1 MKIDEAK
8 DKVIKA
14 GHRLLEAG
22 LITRTWGN
30 ISCRVDDNSYA
41 ITPSGRDYASLTLE
55 DIVIVNMKNDNYD
68 GQVKPSSERGIHSEV
83 YKQFQNINF
92 VIHTHQLNA
101 SVVSAISIGEI
112 QISTPSSILG
122 SKVICAEY
130 GISSTSKLRKN
141 ISKSLKKSDSKA
153 IIMKNHGALC
163 FGKDD
168 KEAFDIAFELERE
181 CNIFLERKYFKVSDE
196 NTFTIAK
203 MSEFALSLYLKK
215 RVSIKNENRSAI
227 AYSMRTKEG
236 IDLFDK
242 DERKISSEMNRS
254 NIWFNDV
261 IFAHMDIYQH
271 NKEVNY
277 IVNAQGDYT
286 QTLSNIRV
294 ELRPLIDDF
303 AQIVGEKVIST
314 DIRKIKPK
322 KINKASTTVLIT
334 GKGALCWGVSLID
347 AKATEMIL
355 EKNCKAFIWACLFG
369 IPKYISRF
377 DSRIM
382 RIIYLRKYS
391 KLKDET

>member
-14 GHRLLEAG
+14 GIKLLETG

-30 ISCRVDDNSYA
+30 VSCRVDDSRYV
-41 ITPSGRDYASLTLE
+41 ITPSGRDYSSLSIDDVVL
-55 DIVIVNMKNDNYD
+55 VNIKRDSYIGN
-68 GQVKPSSERGIHSEV
+68 VKPSSEKGIHSEV
-83 YKQFQNINF
+83 YKRFKDINF

-101 SVVSAISIGEI
+101 SVVSAVSIGEMEI
-112 QISTPSSILG
+112 AQPNSILG

-130 GISSTSKLRKN
+130 GISTTSKLRKN
-141 ISKSLKKSDSKA
+141 ISKSLKKTNSKA

-163 FGKDD
+163 FGNDD
-168 KEAFDIAFELERE
+168 DEAFNIAFELERE
-181 CNIFLERKYFKVSDE
+181 CNNFLEKKYLEISDE
-196 NTFTIAK
+196 NAFNINK
-203 MSEFALSLYLKK
+203 MSEIALSLYLKK
-215 RVSIKNENRSAI
+215 RLSLKNEMKSAV

-236 IDLFDK
+236 INLFRRDGK
-242 DERKISSEMNRS
+242 KISSEMNRS
-254 NIWFNDV
+254 KIWFSDE
-261 IFAHMDIYQH
+261 IFTHMDIYQH

-286 QTLSNIRV
+286 QVLSNIKI

-314 DIRKIKPK
+314 DIKKIKPK
-322 KINKASTTVLIT
+322 KINKSTTAVLIT
-334 GKGALCWGVSLID
+334 GKGALCWGQSLID

-355 EKNCKAFIWACLFG
+355 EKNCKAFIFACLFG

>member
-14 GHRLLEAG
+14 GTKLLETG

-30 ISCRVDDNSYA
+30 VSCRVDDKSYV
-41 ITPSGRDYASLTLE
+41 ITPSGRDYSTLTIE
-55 DIVIVNMKNDNYD
+55 DVVLVNIKKDTFV
-68 GQVKPSSERGIHSEV
+68 GGVKPSSEKGIHSEV
-83 YKQFQNINF
+83 YKRFKDINF

-101 SVVSAISIGEI
+101 SVVSAVAIKEMEI
-112 QISTPSSILG
+112 IQPNSVLG
-122 SKVICAEY
+122 TKVICAEY

-141 ISKSLKKSDSKA
+141 IAKSLRKTNSKA

-168 KEAFDIAFELERE
+168 EEAFNVAFELEKE
-181 CNIFLERKYFKVSDE
+181 CDIFLEKKYLEISDE
-196 NTFTIAK
+196 KVFNIEK
-203 MSEFALSLYLKK
+203 MSMFALSLYLKK
-215 RVSIKNENRSAI
+215 RVSLQNQTMNAI
-227 AYSMRTKEG
+227 GYSMRTSEG
-236 IDLFDK
+236 IDLFDRYGK
-242 DERKISSEMNRS
+242 KISSELNRS
-254 NIWFNDV
+254 NIWFSEE
-261 IFAHMDIYQH
+261 IITHMDLYQY
-271 NKEVNY
+271 NKEINY
-277 IVNAQGDYT
+277 VINAQGDYT
-286 QTLSNIRV
+286 RALSNIKI

-303 AQIVGEKVIST
+303 AQIVGEQVNSI
-314 DIRKIKPK
+314 DIKKINPK
-322 KINKASTTVLIT
+322 KISKSATAILIT
-334 GKGALCWGVSLID
+334 GEGALCWGASLVD

-355 EKNCKAFIWACLFG
+355 EKNCKAFISACLFG